1 MTHHTNVRLAD
12 RGKSPQLPA
21 FCRTRRPITTT
32 VRVSTLQQLLWLLLL
47 VVFLQLSTI
56 LLVIAGPV
64 PAPVR
69 PAMPLVLPPDDPLTT
84 AQLAASGAMP
94 TDEFVPG
101 AISPRHSAQ
110 RPSVP
115 SSFQP

>member
-1 MTHHTNVRLAD
+1 MTHHTNVRIGD
-12 RGKSPQLPA
+12 KGKSPQLPA

-32 VRVSTLQQLLWLLLL
+32 VRVSTLQQLLWLLWL
-47 VVFLQLSTI
+47 VLALQLSTV

-69 PAMPLVLPPDDPLTT
+69 PAMPLVSPPRDPLTT

-101 AISPRHSAQ
+101 AIVPRHSAQ
-110 RPSVP
+110 LPSVP

>member
-1 MTHHTNVRLAD
+1 MTHHTNVRLGD
-12 RGKSPQLPA
+12 KGKSPQLPA

-32 VRVSTLQQLLWLLLL
+32 VRVSTLQQLLWLLWL
-47 VVFLQLSTI
+47 VLALQLSTV

-69 PAMPLVLPPDDPLTT
+69 PAMPLVLSPDDPLTT

-94 TDEFVPG
+94 TDELLPM
-101 AISPRHSAQ
+101 AIAPRHSAQ
-110 RPSVP
+110 LPSVP

>member
-1 MTHHTNVRLAD
+1 MTHHTNVRIGD
-12 RGKSPQLPA
+12 KGKSPQLPA

-32 VRVSTLQQLLWLLLL
+32 VRVSTLQQLLWLLWL
-47 VVFLQLSTI
+47 VLALQLSTV

-69 PAMPLVLPPDDPLTT
+69 PAMPLVSPPRDPLTT

-94 TDEFVPG
+94 TDELVPM
-101 AISPRHSAQ
+101 AIAPRHSAQ
-110 RPSVP
+110 LPSVP